1 MNKKYWSSRI
11 QNMEAYVPGEQP
23 KDKKYV
29 KLNTNENPYPPSPRV
44 AEALRR
50 VNVGDLRLYPDP
62 ECTSLCAALAK
73 SKGISPDMVFV
84 GNGSDEILAFCF
96 LAFMDEDTPAV
107 FPDITYSFYPVY
119 ANLFENNARIVP
131 VKEDFSLPLE
141 EFYKNDGTLIITNP
155 NAPSGIALPLSEIRV
170 ILEKNPD
177 HVVIVDE
184 AYVDFGAES
193 AVSLLGEYDNLLI
206 VQTFSKARSLA
217 GLRIGFAFGSAD
229 LIAALNTVKNSINS
243 YTLDRMALA
252 AAQASVEDES
262 YTYDTCM
269 AIAKTR
275 EKTVGKLTE
284 MGFRVIPSK
293 ANFIFASHSTVPA
306 RFLFE
311 QLKERG
317 VLVRYFNKPRID
329 NFLRITIGTPEDMDA
344 LTTTLAEI
352 LEEAHG

>member
-11 QNMEAYVPGEQP
+11 QDMEAYVPGEQP

-29 KLNTNENPYPPSPRV
+29 KLNTNENPYPPSPKV
-44 AEALRR
+44 AEALRG

-62 ECTSLCAALAK
+62 ECASLRKALAK
-73 SKGISPDMVFV
+73 SKGITPDMVFV

-96 LAFMDEDTPAV
+96 LAFMDEHTPAV

-131 VKEDFSLPLE
+131 VREDFTLPLE
-141 EFYKNDGTLIITNP
+141 EFHKNDGTLIITNP
-155 NAPSGIALPLSEIRV
+155 NAPSGIALPLAEIRV
-170 ILEKNPD
+170 ILDKNPD

-193 AVSLLGEYDNLLI
+193 AVSLLGEYENLLI

-217 GLRIGFAFGSAD
+217 GLRIGFAFGSED

-243 YTLDRMALA
+243 YTLDRMALS
-252 AAQASVEDES
+252 AAQASVEDEA

-275 EKTVGKLTE
+275 EKTTGKLKD
-284 MGFRVIPSK
+284 MGFCVIPSK
-293 ANFIFASHSTVPA
+293 ANFIFASHHTVPA

-311 QLKERG
+311 KLKEKG

-329 NFLRITIGTPEDMDA
+329 NYLRITIGTPEDMDV
-344 LTTTLAEI
+344 LTATLKEI
-352 LEEAHG
+352 LEENHG